1 MGNVMA
7 SIHAGRT
14 DSVEE
19 WSPSISDEE
28 RGYKDRTTISFQGVN
43 VEKFC
48 FLGNIGANTAKR
60 IFGVQKSAFLL

>member
-1 MGNVMA
+1 MGNVMV

-19 WSPSISDEE
+19 WSSSISDDE
-28 RGYKDRTTISFQGVN
+28 RGYKDRTGIRFQVVN

-48 FLGNIGANTAKR
+48 FLGNI
-60 IFGVQKSAFLL
+60 